1 MANKKKIKLSGPRP
15 LHTNIGIYNKEL
27 GFLDEEDKFH
37 PVCHAVYAPTIRKN
51 LETGVEEVLLEY
63 TSGGAQESRWF
74 PREVVAKRIF
84 LNWLGMGGNLQL
96 LQVLLRPAYG

>member
-15 LHTNIGIYNKEL
+15 LHPNIGIYNKEL

-74 PREVVAKRIF
+74 PREVVAKADISELAR
-84 LNWLGMGGNLQL
+84 
-96 LQVLLRPAYG
+96 YGVEISNSSK